1 MDFADINPLTTR
13 SVAKACD
20 GDSIMP
26 PEWLQDY
33 GVPEPLADYCVKEYR
48 SDYDNYAMTIF
59 DEDGTPVDVMD
70 GVWTLDLLFKIAED
84 LGEWEIVNSAL
95 SLAGR
100 GGQARVLKHGIMRN
114 LNDIFLFEGG

>member
-26 PEWLQDY
+26 PAWLQDY

-84 LGEWEIVNSAL
+84 LGEWDLVNSAL

-114 LNDIFLFEGG
+114 LKDIFLFEGG